1 MRQAAVRILGAE
13 ARLNGA
19 REGDGPV
26 AAVERLLR
34 NSAPGV
40 EPALTA
46 DRILV
51 PNEPTPVKGTR
62 MQRRVSTYVYADD
75 PILQA
80 GVISQLGMPA
90 EIDVVES
97 GDLEGVDV
105 GIAVADV
112 LDDETIRIL
121 RSLKKAGVS
130 HTILV
135 MSAIDDSTVVNAAE
149 AGVSGLLRRGEA
161 TPDVLVH
168 TIQKVAS
175 GEGVI
180 PSDLLGHLLGQVGRL
195 QRQVLSP
202 RGLSFTGLSD
212 REVQVLRLIADGL
225 DTDEIARQ
233 LCYSQRTVK
242 NVLHDVTTRLQL
254 RNRSHAVAY
263 AVREG
268 LI

>member
-1 MRQAAVRILGAE
+1 
-13 ARLNGA
+13 
-19 REGDGPV
+19 
-26 AAVERLLR
+26 
-34 NSAPGV
+34 
-40 EPALTA
+40 
-46 DRILV
+46 
-51 PNEPTPVKGTR
+51 

-80 GVISQLGMPA
+80 GVISQLRMRS
-90 EIDVVES
+90 EIEVAES
-97 GDLEGVDV
+97 GDLDGVDV
-105 GIAVADV
+105 GIAVADA
-112 LDDETIRIL
+112 LDDSTLRIL
-121 RSLKKAGVS
+121 RSLKKAGVAY
-130 HTILV
+130 TILV
-135 MSAIDDSTVVNAAE
+135 MGAVDDAAVVSAAE
-149 AGVSGLLRRGEA
+149 AGVNGLLRRGEA
-161 TPDVLVH
+161 TPDALVRA
-168 TIQKVAS
+168 IQRVAA

-180 PSDLLGHLLGQVGRL
+180 PPDLLGHLLGQVGRL

-202 RGLSFTGLSD
+202 RGLTFTGLSD

-225 DTDEIARQ
+225 DTNEIARQ

>member
-1 MRQAAVRILGAE
+1 
-13 ARLNGA
+13 
-19 REGDGPV
+19 
-26 AAVERLLR
+26 
-34 NSAPGV
+34 
-40 EPALTA
+40 
-46 DRILV
+46 
-51 PNEPTPVKGTR
+51 

-80 GVISQLGMPA
+80 GVVSQLRMRA

-112 LDDETIRIL
+112 LDDETLRIL
-121 RSLKKAGVS
+121 RSLKKAGVG

-135 MSAIDDSTVVNAAE
+135 MSAIDDGTVVSAAE
-149 AGVSGLLRRGEA
+149 VGVSGLLRRGEA
-161 TPDVLVH
+161 TPDVLVR

-180 PSDLLGHLLGQVGRL
+180 PSDLLSHLLGQVGRL

-202 RGLSFTGLSD
+202 RGLSFTGMSD
-212 REVQVLRLIADGL
+212 REIQVLRLIADGH
-225 DTDEIARQ
+225 DTNEIARQ

-242 NVLHDVTTRLQL
+242 NVLHDVTSRLQL

>member
-1 MRQAAVRILGAE
+1 VTGFEPQRAFEGLRRLRAE
-13 ARLNGA
+13 SESLAIT
-19 REGDGPV
+19 
-26 AAVERLLR
+26 VERLLR
-34 NSAPGV
+34 NRAVGV

-51 PNEPTPVKGTR
+51 PQRTSSSEGNG

-80 GVISQLGMPA
+80 GVISQLRMRA

-97 GDLEGVDV
+97 GDLNGVDV

-112 LDDETIRIL
+112 LDDETLRIL

-149 AGVSGLLRRGEA
+149 VGVSGVLRRGDA
-161 TPDVLVH
+161 TPDVLVR
-168 TIQKVAS
+168 TIQKVAA
-175 GEGVI
+175 GDGVI

-202 RGLSFTGLSD
+202 RGLSFSGLSD
-212 REVQVLRLIADGL
+212 RETQVLRLIADGL
-225 DTDEIARQ
+225 DTNEIARQ

-242 NVLHDVTTRLQL
+242 NVLHDVTSRLQL

>member
-1 MRQAAVRILGAE
+1 MPVRILIG
-13 ARLNGA
+13 
-19 REGDGPV
+19 
-26 AAVERLLR
+26 
-34 NSAPGV
+34 NSQ
-40 EPALTA
+40 PAQRGNA
-46 DRILV
+46 
-51 PNEPTPVKGTR
+51 

-80 GVISQLGMPA
+80 GVISQLRMRP

-97 GDLEGVDV
+97 GDLAGVDV
-105 GIAVADV
+105 GIAVADT
-112 LDDETIRIL
+112 LDDETVRIL
-121 RSLKKAGVS
+121 RSLKKAGVA

-135 MSAIDDSTVVNAAE
+135 MSAIDDNTVVTVAE
-149 AGVSGLLRRGEA
+149 VGVSGLLRRSEA
-161 TPDVLVH
+161 TPDLLVR
-168 TIQKVAS
+168 TIQKVAA

-202 RGLSFTGLSD
+202 RGLTFTGLSD
-212 REVQVLRLIADGL
+212 REVQVLRLIADGH
-225 DTDEIARQ
+225 DTNEIARQ

-268 LI
+268 DRKSVV

>member
-1 MRQAAVRILGAE
+1 
-13 ARLNGA
+13 
-19 REGDGPV
+19 
-26 AAVERLLR
+26 
-34 NSAPGV
+34 
-40 EPALTA
+40 
-46 DRILV
+46 
-51 PNEPTPVKGTR
+51 
-62 MQRRVSTYVYADD
+62 MQRRVSVYVYADD

-80 GVISQLGMPA
+80 GVISQLRMRP
-90 EIDVVES
+90 EVEVVES
-97 GDLEGVDV
+97 GDLSGVDV
-105 GIAVADV
+105 GIAVADA
-112 LDDETIRIL
+112 LDDETLRIL
-121 RSLKKAGVS
+121 RSLEKAGVAN
-130 HTILV
+130 TVLM
-135 MSAIDDSTVVNAAE
+135 MSTTEEDTVVKAAE
-149 AGVSGLLRRGEA
+149 VGVSGLLRRSEA
-161 TPDVLVH
+161 TPDVLVR
-168 TIQKVAS
+168 TIHKVAA

-202 RGLSFTGLSD
+202 RGLTFTGLSD

-225 DTDEIARQ
+225 DTNEIARE